1 MLKKTL
7 NYIFVLA
14 AGALLGS
21 LTTKLYSRGRRT
33 CNGEKKSI
41 FRKHYT
47 EIDLSNRR

>member
-21 LTTKLYSRGRRT
+21 LATKLYSRGLRT
-33 CNGEKKSI
+33 RNGEKKSI

-47 EIDLSNRR
+47 EVDISNRR